1 MGMALAMGLRYSM
14 DRDTPPALR
23 CFARIAGATAG
34 TDTPSR
40 APGAEI

>member
-1 MGMALAMGLRYSM
+1 MALAMGLRYSM
-14 DRDTPPALR
+14 DRDGATGAAL
-23 CFARIAGATAG
+23 FARIAGATAR

>member
-1 MGMALAMGLRYSM
+1 MALAMGLRYSM
-14 DRDTPPALR
+14 DRDGATPPALR
-23 CFARIAGATAG
+23 CFARIAGATAR